1 MLVHTAKV
9 LAHQWVVTEGSKL
22 PGFQGAF
29 FHGSINW
36 LADDATLAPTSDL
49 DLMLVFADPPAT
61 KLGKFV
67 YAGVILEVSYLASSE
82 LASPEAILGTS
93 HLAGSFRGASII
105 ADPTGELTPLQQ
117 AVSANYAKRAWVRKR
132 CADADAKIRRN
143 LAGIRKDDP
152 FQDQVMAWLFG
163 TGITTHVLLSAGL
176 ENPTVR
182 RRYLAVRELLAHYRR
197 LDFYEEL
204 LRLLGC
210 RTLRAQQVAGHLAAL
225 TAAFDVAKTVV
236 TPAYPFAADLTDL
249 ARPVAIDGSRELI
262 EQGYHREAI
271 FWIVATYARCQQVFA
286 QDGTPAQLAE
296 FTPGFQALLADLG
309 IACHGDLVQRRNQV
323 LAFLPRLWTMAEA
336 IVAANPAIEA
346 D

>member
-1 MLVHTAKV
+1 MLVHEAKA
-9 LAHQWVVTEGSKL
+9 LARQWVLHEGEKL

-36 LADDATLAPTSDL
+36 LAADATLAPTSDL
-49 DLMLVFADPPAT
+49 DIMLVFADPPPT

-67 YAGVILEVSYLASSE
+67 YNGVILEVSSLASSA
-82 LASPEAILGTS
+82 LASPEAILSTS
-93 HLAGSFRGASII
+93 HLAGSFQGSSII
-105 ADPTGELTPLQQ
+105 ADPTGELTHLQQ
-117 AVSANYAKRAWVRKR
+117 AVAANYAKRAWVIKR
-132 CADADAKIRRN
+132 CADAEAKIRRN

-152 FQDQVMAWLFG
+152 FHDQVMAWLFG
-163 TGITTHVLLSAGL
+163 TGVTTHVLLIAGL

-182 RRYLAVRELLAHYRR
+182 RRYLAVRELLANYGR

-210 RTLRAQQVAGHLAAL
+210 RTLRPQQVAGHLATL

-236 TPAYPFAADLTDL
+236 TTAYPFAADLTDL
-249 ARPVAIDGSRELI
+249 ARPIAIEGSRELI

-271 FWIVATYARCQQVFA
+271 FWIVATYARCQQVFDQA
-286 QDGTPAQLAE
+286 GTPEQLAT

-323 LAFLPRLWTMAEA
+323 IAFLPRLWTMAEA
-336 IVAANPAIEA
+336 IIAANPAITSE
-346 D
+346 

>member
-1 MLVHTAKV
+1 MLVYTAKEV
-9 LAHQWVVTEGSKL
+9 ARQWVLTEGSKL
-22 PGFQGAF
+22 AGFQGAF

-49 DLMLVFADPPAT
+49 DIMLVFADPPPM

-67 YAGVILEVSYLASSE
+67 YAGVMLEVSYLASHE
-82 LASPEAILGTS
+82 LSSPEAILGTS
-93 HLAGSFRGASII
+93 HLAGSFMGDSII
-105 ADPTGELTPLQQ
+105 ADPTGELTRLQQ
-117 AVSANYAKRAWVRKR
+117 AVSANYAKRAWVIKR

-143 LAGIRKDDP
+143 LAGIRKEDP

-163 TGITTHVLLSAGL
+163 TGVTTHVLLIAGL

-182 RRYLAVRELLAHYRR
+182 RRYLAVRALLANYGQ
-197 LDFYEEL
+197 LAFYAEL

-210 RTLRAQQVAGHLAAL
+210 RTLRPQQVAGHLTAL
-225 TAAFDVAKTVV
+225 TAAFDVAKTVA
-236 TPAYPFAADLTDL
+236 TSTYPFAADLTDL
-249 ARPVAIDGSRELI
+249 ARPVAIDGSRALI
-262 EQGYHREAI
+262 EQGDHREAI

-323 LAFLPRLWTMAEA
+323 LAFLPRLWAMAEA
-336 IVAANPAIEA
+336 IIDNNSTITP
-346 D
+346 